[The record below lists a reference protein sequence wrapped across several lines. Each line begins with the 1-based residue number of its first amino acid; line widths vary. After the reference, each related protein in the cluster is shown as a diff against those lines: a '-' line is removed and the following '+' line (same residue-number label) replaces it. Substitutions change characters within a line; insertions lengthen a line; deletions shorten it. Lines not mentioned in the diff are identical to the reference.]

1 MNASVSI
8 ITPVYNGEAF
18 LERALASILR
28 QSHAQWEWIIV
39 NDGSRDGTH
48 AILDRVSDRRIR
60 VFHQANAGVS
70 AARNVGLAAARGAYV
85 TFLDADD
92 RLPPDSLAI
101 RAGFLDRHPD
111 VDIVNGGVRVTKAG
125 RIVRRYH
132 PDLAEGPLLSR
143 LARLEEGVFFN
154 TCYMVRRNRIGAHR
168 FPTDI
173 SHCEDLIFFL
183 TLAHEADLRYG
194 AVAEEVYEYR
204 VHPGSAMSNLAGLE
218 AGYLE
223 LLACAARMERI
234 DQMTRRYQARR
245 VARILFRSWL
255 RRGHLLRAIAARR
268 RARGV
273 ASQRRAKAA

>member
-39 NDGSRDGTH
+39 NDGSTDDSG
-48 AILDRVSDRRIR
+48 AILDQVSDRRIR

-111 VDIVNGGVRVTKAG
+111 IDIVNGPRHKVSLCDATTP
-125 RIVRRYH
+125 I
-132 PDLAEGPLLSR
+132 
-143 LARLEEGVFFN
+143 
-154 TCYMVRRNRIGAHR
+154 
-168 FPTDI
+168 
-173 SHCEDLIFFL
+173 
-183 TLAHEADLRYG
+183 
-194 AVAEEVYEYR
+194 
-204 VHPGSAMSNLAGLE
+204 
-218 AGYLE
+218 
-223 LLACAARMERI
+223 
-234 DQMTRRYQARR
+234 
-245 VARILFRSWL
+245 
-255 RRGHLLRAIAARR
+255 
-268 RARGV
+268 
-273 ASQRRAKAA
+273 